1 LPEFLPILRGVFA
14 NYSKPERT
22 QMLSI
27 AKSGSEN
34 SKTLEKVG
42 LDRKFATEI
51 LGGLKK
57 WLN

>member
-27 AKSGSEN
+27 AKSGSES

-51 LGGLKK
+51 
-57 WLN
+57 

>member
-1 LPEFLPILRGVFA
+1 
-14 NYSKPERT
+14 
-22 QMLSI
+22 MLSI

-34 SKTLEKVG
+34 SKTQAKVG